1 MSIFAKLSRKQAL
14 VELYIIR
21 CLTGTFEFY
30 VRVMEQ
36 NIENGVIGEGFQIPT
51 NQKSEN
57 SAFSFLIG

>member
-30 VRVMEQ
+30 VRVMAE
-36 NIENGVIGEGFQIPT
+36 NIEYGVIGEGFQISA
-51 NQKSEN
+51 NQEPEN
-57 SAFSFLIG
+57 SAFSLLIG